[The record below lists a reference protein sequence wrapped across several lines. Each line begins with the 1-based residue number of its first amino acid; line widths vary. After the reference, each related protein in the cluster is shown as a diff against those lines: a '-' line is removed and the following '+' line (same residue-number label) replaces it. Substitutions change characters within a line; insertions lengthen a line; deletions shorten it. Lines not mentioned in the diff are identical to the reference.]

1 MEDLRATLRSGFKI
15 TDKEALDLEN
25 SLQAVPTALDVRV
38 KLLGSYWF
46 KKNWDAAVPHLSWII
61 ENHPESEVLGWEAAT
76 VGDLSSD
83 HLIYDALK
91 ASWEKMLKKFP
102 ANAKV
107 LANGAAFFLLS
118 NRKRS
123 IELLEKSVKVDPD
136 CMESLEKLSQTYE
149 IEVGH
154 NFKSKHLKRALEV
167 QKQVVEHDKDNVAK
181 VTYLAL
187 LLFYVGEKE
196 DARKTSERAISLLS
210 EKPDAKKL
218 AKVHCVRGLIYVQQA
233 NIDAAKKE
241 LLAQGHYPEL
251 ALANKLMEMGQL
263 QVVREYLEKNYEQW
277 QVGRVQYLIW
287 NSMLNFGI
295 KPKFNQA
302 ELVSNVVNKKSF
314 DQK

>member
-1 MEDLRATLRSGFKI
+1 MEDLRASLRSGFKL
-15 TDKEALDLEN
+15 TDKENLELEN

-46 KKNWDAAVPHLSWII
+46 KKNWDAAVPHLTWII
-61 ENHPESEVLGWEAAT
+61 ENHPDNEVLGWEAAT
-76 VGDLSSD
+76 IGDLSKD
-83 HLIYDALK
+83 HLLYDALK
-91 ASWEKMLKKFP
+91 ACWEKMLKKHP
-102 ANAKV
+102 ADAKV
-107 LANGAAFFLLS
+107 LANAAAFFLLS
-118 NRKRS
+118 NRRRS

-136 CMESLEKLSQTYE
+136 CSESLEKLSQTYE

-154 NFKSKHLKRALEV
+154 NFKSKFLKRALEV
-167 QKQVVEHDKDNVAK
+167 QRLVVEQDKDSVAK

-187 LLFYVGEKE
+187 LLFYVGEKDE
-196 DARKTSERAISLLS
+196 ARQTSERAISLLS

-218 AKVHCVRGLIYVQQA
+218 AKVHCVRGLIHVQEG
-233 NIDAAKKE
+233 NIDNAKKE

-263 QVVREYLEKNYEQW
+263 QVVREYVEKNYEQW

-295 KPKFNQA
+295 KPNFNQA

-314 DQK
+314 QHK